1 MAYWVHGRD
10 AKTGEP
16 GSMLSTANSVDGAR
30 EQAAKQ
36 GLIAETIQEEV
47 NPNTETIPLPVINPH
62 LKRILWLRLKW
73 VGIFLFV
80 TVFVVGP
87 LIFRAADVG
96 VSYVNAV
103 GYLCPLLF
111 LSFFVYAAGCIFQ
124 SPTWKSFE
132 LGCGFG
138 LVMAVIAFFLTL
150 FLLVLDSH

>member
-1 MAYWVHGRD
+1 MAYWVHGGD
-10 AKTGEP
+10 AVSGKP

-36 GLIAETIQEEV
+36 GLIAETIQEET

-73 VGIFLFV
+73 IGIFLFV
-80 TVFVVGP
+80 TAIAGGLVI
-87 LIFRAADVG
+87 LKAASPG
-96 VSYVNAV
+96 VSHYYAI
-103 GYLCPLLF
+103 GFMMQLML
-111 LSFFVYAAGCIFQ
+111 LSFLVYSVGCIFQ

-138 LVMAVIAFFLTL
+138 LAMAVFGFFLL
-150 FLLVLDSH
+150 FFLSLLYSH